1 MKYLISVSL
10 LLLAAC
16 STSKKIVKAE
26 ENLSLPELPVSEM
39 DIPVKIAAAPILEKA
54 EKLVPLEFTSD
65 SWPEFLRPSC
75 DFKYKYRFLRTG
87 LQLTCVNNQIGI
99 KFSGN
104 YQVSG
109 SKCLC
114 TAGIPVT
121 PWIYG
126 NCGFPPQSLRRVSMA
141 LNTSLQFLPGYQV
154 RTTTSILQVQP
165 LDKCSVSVFSNDI
178 TQMVM
183 DSIRSSLAS
192 FSQAMDQTIAG
203 LNFSKFT
210 SRIRDSSYKK
220 IAMGPYG
227 YFLLNP
233 SAVRI
238 GQLNLQQDS
247 FAISLGVSCHPSL
260 SSDPV
265 NHQRVPSALPA
276 LLQTENRS
284 GARLYVNMNYD
295 YSFLT
300 RILKDSLNN
309 RVFEVKGRTLV
320 VKDIS
325 IRGIGQH
332 QIEIRVDFAGS
343 NHGTIYLTG
352 TPALDSAKQT
362 ISIPDI
368 RYSMEDVDFAL
379 KIARSLFRNKIRNTI
394 QGKSY
399 LDVSAW
405 LNANRPLIDTLLN
418 REWITGMRSTGNLK
432 EAKILA
438 MLVTGQNIQVQVYL
452 AGEIRF
458 SGGNL

>member
-1 MKYLISVSL
+1 
-10 LLLAAC
+10 
-16 STSKKIVKAE
+16 
-26 ENLSLPELPVSEM
+26 
-39 DIPVKIAAAPILEKA
+39 
-54 EKLVPLEFTSD
+54 
-65 SWPEFLRPSC
+65 
-75 DFKYKYRFLRTG
+75 
-87 LQLTCVNNQIGI
+87 
-99 KFSGN
+99 
-104 YQVSG
+104 
-109 SKCLC
+109 
-114 TAGIPVT
+114 
-121 PWIYG
+121 
-126 NCGFPPQSLRRVSMA
+126 
-141 LNTSLQFLPGYQV
+141 
-154 RTTTSILQVQP
+154 
-165 LDKCSVSVFSNDI
+165 
-178 TQMVM
+178 
-183 DSIRSSLAS
+183 
-192 FSQAMDQTIAG
+192 
-203 LNFSKFT
+203 
-210 SRIRDSSYKK
+210 
-220 IAMGPYG
+220 MGPYG

-325 IRGIGQH
+325 IRGVGQH